1 MEKKVRI
8 GRKRL
13 SVRFELLSLVWVM
26 MSVQM
31 VGSRELTL
39 DEVIDLAINRTSRA
53 EIIKGNLE
61 VAEKNYFAERV
72 NFYLPEISING
83 NVPAYSVNESF
94 RFYGGLSRKQLV
106 KTTDFD
112 FTGNIQ
118 LRQSLISGGELIIR
132 GNLLSNNAKY
142 PLWSDLGVMVDQNTR
157 QGFFDFE
164 LEQPF
169 LKPSDAKNDL
179 NNKND
184 DLEIARLANLEE
196 VAALKK
202 EVTEAYFGV
211 LQLSLKA
218 ELTSDKR
225 ESASLKAN
233 IDSVKLQDGI
243 ISEEDWLESSSALL
257 DVELEQFD
265 IDNQLHEKNRELA
278 ILLDL
283 DASETIMPVA
293 PEITQNLDEK
303 EKKILIKRWEESVDV
318 RKAHYEYQKEQRAA
332 DYAASAHGLN
342 GNLAA
347 KYSLGRGKV
356 MTEGMDDDNIKANSW
371 EVSLNFTYPVWDGGA
386 SGAAVKAV
394 RLSEEKAKIEYER
407 TKRSARAQIVNLINR
422 LDVSYRK
429 LDVLN
434 KQIEL
439 AKSKLD
445 IAKFRLDD
453 GQISRII
460 YLESKIDYLEAKDK
474 HLEELKNYL
483 LDKFA
488 LEGKYTG

>member
-1 MEKKVRI
+1 MVR
-8 GRKRL
+8 KCL
-13 SVRFELLSLVWVM
+13 SRF
-26 MSVQM
+26 MSVIVALVVITTQLSW
-31 VGSRELTL
+31 SRELTL
-39 DEVIDLAINRTSRA
+39 DEAIALAVTRTSRA

-83 NVPAYSVNESF
+83 NMPAYSVNESF
-94 RFYGGLSRKQLV
+94 RFYGGLPRKQLI

-118 LRQSLISGGELIIR
+118 LRQSLISGGELTIR

-142 PLWSDLGVMVDQNTR
+142 PLWSDLGATVDQNTR
-157 QGFFDFE
+157 QGYFDFE
-164 LEQPF
+164 FEQPL

-179 NNKND
+179 NNKKD
-184 DLEIARLANLEE
+184 DLEIARLAKLEE

-218 ELTSDKR
+218 ELTLDKL
-225 ESASLKAN
+225 ESARLKAEV
-233 IDSVKLQDGI
+233 DSVKLRDGV
-243 ISEEDWLESSSALL
+243 ISEENWLESASARL
-257 DVELEQFD
+257 DAELEQFD
-265 IDNQLHEKNRELA
+265 IDNQLQEKNRELA
-278 ILLDL
+278 ILLDFE
-283 DASETIMPVA
+283 ASETIMPAA
-293 PEITQNLDEK
+293 PDITEHLDES
-303 EKKILIKRWEESVDV
+303 EKKMLIEQWEESVDV
-318 RKAHYEYQKEQRAA
+318 RKAHYEYQKEQRTA

-386 SGAAVKAV
+386 SGAAVKGA
-394 RLSEEKAKIEYER
+394 RLEEEKAKIEYER
-407 TKRSARAQIVNLINR
+407 SKRSARAQIVNLINR

-453 GQISRII
+453 GQISMII
-460 YLESKIDYLEAKDK
+460 YLESKIDHLETKDK
-474 HLEELKNYL
+474 YLEELKNYL
-483 LDKFA
+483 LDKIA

>member
-1 MEKKVRI
+1 MVR
-8 GRKRL
+8 KCL
-13 SVRFELLSLVWVM
+13 SRF
-26 MSVQM
+26 MSVIVALVVITTQLSW
-31 VGSRELTL
+31 SRELTL
-39 DEVIDLAINRTSRA
+39 DEAIALAVTRTSRA
-53 EIIKGNLE
+53 EIIRGNLE

-83 NVPAYSVNESF
+83 NVPAFSVNESF

-118 LRQSLISGGELIIR
+118 LRQSLISGGELTIR
-132 GNLLSNNAKY
+132 GNLLSSDARY
-142 PLWSDLGVMVDQNTR
+142 PLWSDLDVTVEQTTR
-157 QGFFDFE
+157 EGYFNFE
-164 LEQPF
+164 FEHPL
-169 LKPSDAKNDL
+169 LKPSDAMNDL
-179 NNKND
+179 NNKKD
-184 DLEIARLANLEE
+184 DLEIARLAELEE

-211 LQLSLKA
+211 LQLSLKE
-218 ELTSDKR
+218 ELARDKLG
-225 ESASLKAN
+225 SARLKADV
-233 IDSVKLQDGI
+233 DSVKLQDGI
-243 ISEEDWLESSSALL
+243 ISEEDWLESASARL
-257 DVELEQFD
+257 DAELEQFD
-265 IDNQLHEKNRELA
+265 IDNQRQEKNRELA
-278 ILLDL
+278 ILLDFE
-283 DASETIMPVA
+283 ASEAILSAP
-293 PEITQNLDEK
+293 PEITQHLDES
-303 EKKILIKRWEESVDV
+303 EKKMLTKQWEESVDV
-318 RKAHYEYQKEQRAA
+318 RKAHHEYRKEQRAA
-332 DYAASAHGLN
+332 DYAASSHGLN

-356 MTEGMDDDNIKANSW
+356 KTEGMDDDNIKANSW
-371 EVSLNFTYPVWDGGA
+371 EVSLNFTYPIWDGGA
-386 SGAAVKAV
+386 SGAAVKAA
-394 RLSEEKAKIEYER
+394 RLEEEKAKIEYER
-407 TKRSARAQIVNLINR
+407 SKRSARAQIVNLINR

-460 YLESKIDYLEAKDK
+460 YLESKIDHLEAKDK
-474 HLEELKNYL
+474 YLEELKNYL
-483 LDKFA
+483 LDKIA